1 MAKVFLYPVSKRN
14 ENMITLA
21 IESAISG
28 GSISLLDDGREL
40 AHWIGTSDVSRAED
54 LLVNIDKMLTS
65 NNIGRKSLGM
75 IAVSAGPGSFTGIR
89 IGIATALGL
98 KAGLGIPM
106 SSYSALK
113 AMAFV
118 QPDCDKLT
126 IAIPMGRN
134 AVCLQSFDKKGSSL
148 VAIDEPETLHEDAF
162 AALVRSETTASFVLH
177 SSICE
182 KIGTGKYVVDFGANI
197 ANAIGTICGNST
209 AIITEPMFISKSF

>member
-1 MAKVFLYPVSKRN
+1 
-14 ENMITLA
+14 MITLA

-54 LLVNIDKMLTS
+54 LLVNIDKILTS
-65 NNIGRKSLGM
+65 NNIDRKGLGM

-118 QPDCDKLT
+118 QPDRDKLA

-134 AVCLQSFDKKGSSL
+134 AVCFQSFDKKGSSL

-162 AALVRSETTASFVLH
+162 AALAGSETTASFVLH
-177 SSICE
+177 SSVCE
-182 KIGTGKYVVDFGANI
+182 KIGTGKSVIDFGANI
-197 ANAIGTICGNST
+197 ANAIGTICGNNA